1 MRLSVFK
8 ARTSKQCLIPSI
20 TPYSHVVVHQVCM
33 LLRNVPEAI
42 SPNAMQELAVKSDDQ
57 SQADLQT
64 GQQIQNSVVVF
75 IMLAEYN

>member
-1 MRLSVFK
+1 MWLSIKCACCYVMYQK
-8 ARTSKQCLIPSI
+8 RYHQC
-20 TPYSHVVVHQVCM
+20 
-33 LLRNVPEAI
+33 
-42 SPNAMQELAVKSDDQ
+42 NAMQVLAVKSDDQ

>member
-1 MRLSVFK
+1 MFDFFHHSIFSSGCPSSVH
-8 ARTSKQCLIPSI
+8 AVTQCTGSDI
-20 TPYSHVVVHQVCM
+20 T
-33 LLRNVPEAI
+33 
-42 SPNAMQELAVKSDDQ
+42 NAMQVLAVKSDDQ

>member
-33 LLRNVPEAI
+33 LLRNGTGSDI
-42 SPNAMQELAVKSDDQ
+42 TNAMQVLAVKSDDQ

>member
-20 TPYSHVVVHQVCM
+20 TPYSHLVVHQVCM
-33 LLRNVPEAI
+33 LLRNVPESDI
-42 SPNAMQELAVKSDDQ
+42 TNAMQVLAVKSDDQ